1 MVLALLRIKFN
12 KKIRGWL
19 IEKTTQSQNRPLIF
33 LSIYLKFGD
42 TMKKKYCFI
51 IIIVLF
57 SLVFSLFCNN
67 NYIETLILSNNK
79 NNVNSEA
86 IDKNYNTQIKLTKS
100 NSEITNLNSEYK
112 NIWKELIDLYYQQL
126 TEYYKKEQNNHMQ
139 KILNANISNFNDYVL
154 NQMLF
159 YEEIVLT
166 KYETGSVVPILLS
179 EYEMK
184 LYRAKALELENIL
197 DQLGIE
203 TIEYASMVNVKQSRN
218 G

>member
-1 MVLALLRIKFN
+1 
-12 KKIRGWL
+12 
-19 IEKTTQSQNRPLIF
+19 
-33 LSIYLKFGD
+33 
-42 TMKKKYCFI
+42 MKKKYCLI

-179 EYEMK
+179 EYEME

-203 TIEYASMVNVKQSRN
+203 TIEYTSMVNVKQSRN
-218 G
+218 GYN